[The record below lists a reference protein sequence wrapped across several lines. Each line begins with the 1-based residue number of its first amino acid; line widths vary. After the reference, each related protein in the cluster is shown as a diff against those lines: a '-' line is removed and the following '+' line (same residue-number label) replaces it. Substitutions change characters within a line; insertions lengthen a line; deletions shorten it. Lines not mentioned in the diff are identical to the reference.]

1 MKEATDI
8 RKTSEEMIDGH
19 MKTDMLVEVINK
31 IDTTDMKSSL
41 VVAIVQ
47 IEMTTEADAMI
58 EEGQKCILSLR
69 MSEFRCLEKD
79 LVIMTVIAD
88 AVVTIEE
95 ATTEEKEVE
104 VK

>member
-1 MKEATDI
+1 M
-8 RKTSEEMIDGH
+8 
-19 MKTDMLVEVINK
+19 TDMLVEITSK
-31 IDTTDMKSSL
+31 IDTADMKSSQ
-41 VVAIVQ
+41 VIVAIVQ